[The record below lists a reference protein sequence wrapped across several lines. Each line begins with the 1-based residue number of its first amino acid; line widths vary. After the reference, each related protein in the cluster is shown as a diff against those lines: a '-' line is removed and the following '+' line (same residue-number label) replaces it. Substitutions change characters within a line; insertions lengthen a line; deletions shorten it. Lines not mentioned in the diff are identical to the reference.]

1 MTKKAITSILAT
13 ILLCINY
20 YATAQYMSPEDEE
33 KIGRLEE
40 LASNYYNGNNL
51 PKAAQTFNLIAKS
64 YMNYGYIPKAVT
76 NFNNAAEIYIQLNK
90 LEETRNTYTN
100 IAVAYSEI
108 DELEL
113 MCQYFEKSLE
123 IRRKIGES
131 NQLASGLIDLAF
143 GLNAITH
150 YDDAIK
156 LLEEALK
163 LSSEAN
169 NTSLVLECYK
179 QLSNNYKQTGNLR
192 LAQEMASKAETYAQN
207 INKEATARE
216 YETRVLK
223 SESKSAVLKKENS
236 ELLAQQLESQ
246 LNALKLKLRQ
256 DSLDN
261 ELKAEQERFL
271 EEERK
276 TNDAKKEAERLALE
290 NKNKELVNAQLLAE
304 SQTFK
309 IYIYIAIAVLI
320 IISIFAIFLIRANRI
335 RKLNNIKL
343 AQQNDEIIKKGEELN
358 DALKKIEHQNQSI
371 TQSINYAK
379 GIQQALLRKQ
389 EALNDYIK
397 DAFIFFKPRD
407 IVSGDFYWFNEVCIN
422 PSKSLEEADLSE
434 KRFIV
439 TAVDCTGHGVP
450 GAFMSMI
457 GFNLLNVITAN
468 GTYHANE
475 ILEQLHIGVQNTL
488 KQKETLNQDGMDMA
502 LCVIDPSTNTLEF
515 SGAKNP
521 LVYIQGEEL
530 YVIKGS
536 NDGIGG
542 KEDDIHFTNQ
552 TVTFDQPTWFYI
564 FSDGYIDQFGGE
576 LGRKFMISNFKKYL
590 LHIHNEPADK
600 QCELLK
606 QNILEWRG
614 TKYNQLDDMMVIGF
628 KLG

>member
-1 MTKKAITSILAT
+1 MTKAISSLLVTL
-13 ILLCINY
+13 LLCITN
-20 YATAQYMSPEDEE
+20 YATAQYMSQNDEE
-33 KIGRLEE
+33 RIGQLEE
-40 LASNYYNGNNL
+40 LARNYYNDNNL

-64 YMNYGYIPKAVT
+64 YMSYGYIPQAVT
-76 NFNNAAEIYIQLNK
+76 NFSNAAEIYLQLNK
-90 LEETRNTYTN
+90 LEEARNTYTN

-156 LLEEALK
+156 LLDEALK
-163 LSSEAN
+163 LSTDAK

-192 LAQEMASKAETYAQN
+192 LSQEMASKAETYAQN
-207 INKEATARE
+207 INKEATERE
-216 YETRVLK
+216 YVTQVLK
-223 SESKSAVLKKENS
+223 SETKNVELKQENKNLEAEILEKALN
-236 ELLAQQLESQ
+236 ELRMQL
-246 LNALKLKLRQ
+246 KQ
-256 DSLDN
+256 DSLN
-261 ELKAEQERFL
+261 NVLKEEQNKLL

-276 TNDAKKEAERLALE
+276 TREAQMLANQATLE
-290 NKNKELVNAQLLAE
+290 KQNADLVNAQLQAE
-304 SQTFK
+304 KETQQ
-309 IYIYIAIAVLI
+309 IYIYIAIGVLV
-320 IISIFAIFLIRANRI
+320 IISIFAIFLIRSNRI
-335 RKLNNIKL
+335 RRRNNIKL
-343 AQQNDEIIKKGEELN
+343 AQQNEEIIKQGNELN
-358 DALKKIEHQNQSI
+358 EAMKKIEHQNQSI

-379 GIQQALLRKQ
+379 GIQQALLRKR
-389 EALNDYIK
+389 EALNEYIEES
-397 DAFIFFKPRD
+397 FIFFKPRD
-407 IVSGDFYWFNEVCIN
+407 IVSGDFYWFNEVCTN
-422 PSKSLEEADLSE
+422 PEKTLEEANPDE
-434 KRFIV
+434 KRFVV

-457 GFNLLNVITAN
+457 GFNLLNEITNN
-468 GTYHANE
+468 GTYQANE
-475 ILEQLHIGVQNTL
+475 ILEKLHIGVQETL
-488 KQKETLNQDGMDMA
+488 KQKETMNQDGMDMA
-502 LCVIDPSTNTLEF
+502 LCVIDKNTNTVEF

-521 LVYIQGEEL
+521 VVYIQGEEL
-530 YVIKGS
+530 FVIKGDS
-536 NDGIGG
+536 DGIGG
-542 KEDDIHFTNQ
+542 KEDDVKFSSHTITI
-552 TVTFDQPTWFYI
+552 DQPTWFYI

-590 LHIHNEPADK
+590 MQIHNEPAEK

>member
-1 MTKKAITSILAT
+1 MRKTLTFIFVIILTCITH
-13 ILLCINY
+13 
-20 YATAQYMSPEDEE
+20 YAQAQYMLPEDEE
-33 KIGRLEE
+33 KISRLEE
-40 LASNYYNGNNL
+40 LASNYYNDNNL
-51 PKAAQTFNLIAKS
+51 LKAAQTFNLIAKS
-64 YMNYGYIPKAVT
+64 YMNYGFIPKAVT
-76 NFNNAAEIYIQLNK
+76 NFNNAAEIYISLNR

-163 LSSEAN
+163 LATEAN

-179 QLSNNYKQTGNLR
+179 QLSNNYKQTGNMR
-192 LAQEMASKAETYAQN
+192 LAQEMASKAETYALN

-223 SESKSAVLKKENS
+223 KETESAVLKKENS
-236 ELLAQQLESQ
+236 ELLAQQLEDQ

-256 DSLDN
+256 DSLNN

-309 IYIYIAIAVLI
+309 IYIYIAVAVLV

-335 RKLNNIKL
+335 RRRNNIKL
-343 AQQNDEIIKKGEELN
+343 AQQNEEIIKKGNELN
-358 DALKKIEHQNQSI
+358 EAMKKIEHQNQSI

-379 GIQQALLRKQ
+379 GIQQALLRKR
-389 EALNDYIK
+389 EALNDYIQ
-397 DAFIFFKPRD
+397 DAFIFFNPRD
-407 IVSGDFYWFNEVCIN
+407 IVSGDFYWFNEVCTNAEKTLDEAN
-422 PSKSLEEADLSE
+422 PDE
-434 KRFIV
+434 KRFVI

-457 GFNLLNVITAN
+457 GFNLLNEITNN

-475 ILEQLHIGVQNTL
+475 ILEKLHIGVQNTL
-488 KQKETLNQDGMDMA
+488 KQKETMNQDGMDMA
-502 LCVIDPSTNTLEF
+502 LCVFDKNTNTLEF
-515 SGAKNP
+515 AGAKNP
-521 LVYIQGEEL
+521 VVYIKGEEL
-530 YVIKGS
+530 DVIKGDT
-536 NDGIGG
+536 DGIGG
-542 KEDDIHFTNQ
+542 KEENVKFTSH
-552 TVTFDQPTWFYI
+552 TITIDQPTWFYI
-564 FSDGYIDQFGGE
+564 FSDGYVDQFGGE
-576 LGRKFMISNFKKYL
+576 LGRKFMISNFKKFL
-590 LHIHNEPADK
+590 LKIHNEPAEK

-606 QNILEWRG
+606 QNLLEWRG
-614 TKYNQLDDMMVIGF
+614 TKYNQLDDIMVIGF